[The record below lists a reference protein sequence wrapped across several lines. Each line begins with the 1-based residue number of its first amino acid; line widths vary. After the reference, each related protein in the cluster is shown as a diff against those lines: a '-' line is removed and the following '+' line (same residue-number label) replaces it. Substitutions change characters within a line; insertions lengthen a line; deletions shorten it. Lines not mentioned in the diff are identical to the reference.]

1 MNTMHTLRTTL
12 LVALMGLGVT
22 GATLAQT
29 PAATA
34 TPAPGRHA
42 HAADAQERHARM
54 GERFAKHQA
63 KLHDALKLTSAQ
75 EAAWTTYQTAI
86 RPTPHAGAQGTPG
99 TRAEWATLSAPARM
113 EKVIAMAK
121 EHVAKMEAHLA
132 ALNTFYGVLT
142 TEQKK
147 TFDAASK
154 RGGWGGRHGR
164 GHGGHGQHGEHH
176 GEHRGQA
183 NAKPA

>member
-22 GATLAQT
+22 GAALAQT

-42 HAADAQERHARM
+42 HAADAQERQARM
-54 GERFAKHQA
+54 GERYAQHQA

-75 EAAWTTYQTAI
+75 EAAWATYQNAV
-86 RPTPHAGAQGTPG
+86 RPTPHTGPKGD
-99 TRAEWATLSAPARM
+99 RAEWATLSAPARM
-113 EKVIAMAK
+113 EKGIAMAK
-121 EHVAKMEAHLA
+121 EHLSRMEGHLA

-142 TEQKK
+142 AEQKK

-154 RGGWGGRHGR
+154 HEGWGGR
-164 GHGGHGQHGEHH
+164 GHGGRWHHGEHH
-176 GEHRGQA
+176 GEQS
-183 NAKPA
+183 AKPA